1 MAKKIAYT
9 ITSNGI
15 DGREPTVIGEAFWD
29 EGQRDIAWNQLE
41 PDQRTWLSK
50 GELIV
55 DVDKA
60 VKEAVAKLNG
70 LDRLVLGF
78 ATE

>member
-1 MAKKIAYT
+1 MAKRIAYT

-15 DGREPTVIGEAFWD
+15 DGREPTIIGEAFWN
-29 EGQRDIAWNQLE
+29 EGQRDDAWNQMKAE
-41 PDQRTWLSK
+41 QRNWLGK
-50 GELIV
+50 GEVIV
-55 DVDKA
+55 DIEKA
-60 VKEAVAKLNG
+60 VKAAVAKLDG